1 MDTLTP
7 PAIPAAP
14 APEPRRP
21 DGNEKLWAI
30 ASHLAVFIGAPL
42 LVPLIVYLVMRDD
55 SAFVRHHAREA
66 LNFHLSLF
74 IYALCCVPL
83 TMILIGVPL
92 LIALGL
98 FSYVIAIIAAIKC
111 SDGAAYRY
119 PLCIRL
125 VT

>member
-1 MDTLTP
+1 M
-7 PAIPAAP
+7 
-14 APEPRRP
+14 
-21 DGNEKLWAI
+21 
-30 ASHLAVFIGAPL
+30 
-42 LVPLIVYLVMRDD
+42 PLIVYLVMRDD

-111 SDGAAYRY
+111 SDGAEYRY